1 MREKIKMTSNLIAQ
15 LYSYLVKV
23 VSTVNVLSIS
33 FSLFLLRKTTF
44 SLFSNAYV
52 LKVVGIVLHAL
63 FYVLNFFTYDYNHFL
78 INISSS
84 VTFYLME
91 GHLYWLWYFYLRIS
105 VESSLSISRHFC
117 SFPLKGGTFNSSDT
131 FENYSVYKRRKMND
145 PTHCTHTSSRNI

>member
-1 MREKIKMTSNLIAQ
+1 MRDKIKMTSNLIAQ

-33 FSLFLLRKTTF
+33 FSLFLLRKKTF

-91 GHLYWLWYFYLRIS
+91 GHLYWL
-105 VESSLSISRHFC
+105 
-117 SFPLKGGTFNSSDT
+117 
-131 FENYSVYKRRKMND
+131 
-145 PTHCTHTSSRNI
+145 